1 MAIRTYKVTLDS
13 KNTIA
18 PEPVFL
24 RQGDKTGAVV
34 IDATLLDNG
43 SPVKLG
49 GLSLSFKANTADG
62 KAFIDDSSGFGIVSA
77 EDGEFTYQVPSQLG
91 QVPGKIKLAYFSLS
105 DANGLESTFNVI
117 FSVSPAAD
125 MTQASSKDWL
135 SNLNDII
142 SKYNDWIDD
151 AHSSWED
158 FVNTNKK
165 IIESVDPGGVV
176 LSQITNALS
185 SGTYGAYSD
194 IDARFENIEK
204 NVTKFDASNNVYLLG
219 RLPNQSAI
227 NAVNTIKSSLDVGR
241 FNAVMISDTHF
252 ANQSSTANMSNLYGV
267 DHVNNAL
274 LLDGFADAIILGGD
288 NIDGY
293 HNAIDGLVSD
303 ERQISAE
310 FVLGG
315 IGSSDR
321 FALKGNHDDGSIR
334 LTDYRAG
341 RRPEFTSVP
350 PIISDETF
358 RKDYLNSELL
368 FGEVRNGDS
377 DYLFKD
383 YPSKKVRV
391 ICLNSNDN
399 PEMLDTDG
407 GAKYPGINIMGYR
420 QDQLDWLANVAL
432 KNVPEDYTTIIFS
445 HIDPSVDQYNSKI
458 ITGYDSHVN
467 QGCVNSIIKDFI
479 AGTSEEVTGSVTDWQ
494 ADVKVNFS
502 DQGPRKFAGYVHGHL
517 HVETYTSNLGF
528 NDIGVLASVGP
539 KGTQTGDNDGW
550 NVISIDPD
558 NSKIILTGFGKA
570 TNREFKY

>member
-1 MAIRTYKVTLDS
+1 MAIRTYKVTLDT
-13 KNTIA
+13 KNAIA
-18 PEPVFL
+18 PDPVYL

-34 IDATLLDNG
+34 IDATLMDNG
-43 SPVKLG
+43 FPV
-49 GLSLSFKANTADG
+49 SLSGLNPSFMANTADG
-62 KAFIDDSSGFGIVSA
+62 KSLIADTSGFNIVNA
-77 EDGEFTYQVPSQLG
+77 TGGKFTYQIPSQLG
-91 QVPGKIKLAYFSLS
+91 SVPGKIKIAYFSFTDS
-105 DANGLESTFNVI
+105 NGNQSTFDI
-117 FSVSPAAD
+117 AFAISPSVD
-125 MTQASSKDWL
+125 MTQESAKDWI
-135 SNLNDII
+135 SNLTDII
-142 SKYNDWIDD
+142 GQYNQWVTD
-151 AHSSWED
+151 AHSSWDE
-158 FVNTNKK
+158 FVSANKK

-185 SGTYGAYSD
+185 SDTYSAYSD

-219 RLPNQSAI
+219 RSPNQSAI
-227 NAVNTIKSSLDVGR
+227 NAVNTIKSSLDAGH

-252 ANQSSTANMSNLYGV
+252 ANQSSTANMSNLYGI

-293 HNAIDGLVSD
+293 HDAIDGLVSD
-303 ERQISAE
+303 ERQISRE

-334 LTDYRAG
+334 LKDYRAG
-341 RRPEFTSVP
+341 SRPEFTSAP
-350 PIISDETF
+350 PIIDDETF

-368 FGEVRNGDS
+368 FGETRNGDS
-377 DYLFKD
+377 NYLFKD

-399 PEMLDTDG
+399 PEILDTDG

-420 QDQLDWLANVAL
+420 QAQLDWLANVAL
-432 KNVPEDYTTIIFS
+432 KNIPKDYTTIIFS

-458 ITGYDSHVN
+458 ITGYDYHVN

-528 NDIGVLASVGP
+528 NDIGVFASVGP

-570 TNREFKY
+570 TNREFEY